1 MKQRFHSHVRAHA
14 CTQAGCALGCSVLV
28 LSPRALFLYGTQ
40 CFLFG
45 AAQTGT
51 LRPAGF
57 CGYFFCP
64 RPLLA
69 AVSECVVGKCAD
81 LIGQLK
87 KAVQQGDE
95 EELENDFD

>member
-1 MKQRFHSHVRAHA
+1 MKQRFHSRVGAHV
-14 CTQAGCALGCSVLV
+14 CTQAGCALACSVLV
-28 LSPRALFLYGTQ
+28 LSPRALFLYATWR
-40 CFLFG
+40 FLFG

-64 RPLLA
+64 RLLLA

-81 LIGQLK
+81 LIGRLK
-87 KAVQQGDE
+87 KAVQQSDE
-95 EELENDFD
+95 EELEKDFD